1 MSAERPPE
9 TVDRVSTEPAP
20 AEPGARR
27 PPSGPRADVRSG
39 QPYFLSSRPLKGA
52 GRRLGSIAVL
62 AFLDIAGVALGLY
75 AALVIREFVFGTFPP
90 LWGVMWQA
98 VEEWL
103 PFLAL
108 ITLLV
113 FWQAGLYATR
123 EVRAGVGR
131 ILPSLVLV
139 ALLTAAFAIGSGHE
153 FDTFGLVPTAVVTT
167 AVIVGLLRASYEGVT
182 RDVLRVA
189 GVRRHAILLGPGEHL
204 LDLRRALGSGRGG
217 IQYEFAGAITS
228 DGADPGLP
236 VLGGVD
242 ALPEVLATVP
252 ADELIVTE
260 ADFDE
265 RELLEIVEAAHR
277 RGVKVR
283 VAPKTTELLMDRA
296 EYVPGQAVPLF
307 ELRPPVFA
315 GADWLGKR
323 AFDLVVAVL
332 LLVVGLPIWL
342 LIALAIRL
350 DSRGPV
356 LYRSRRVGLN
366 EQPFEMVKFRTMVA
380 GADERQEELEEA
392 NEATGALFKIRDDP
406 RVTRVGA
413 FLRRFSLDETPQVL
427 NVLRGEMSLVGPRPL
442 PLRDYEQLQDWHRKR
457 YLVLPGMTGLWQIS
471 GRSELSF
478 DDLVRL
484 DFYYLDNWSIWL
496 DVSILLKT
504 LPAVVDRRGAY

>member
-1 MSAERPPE
+1 MAA
-9 TVDRVSTEPAP
+9 EPAP
-20 AEPGARR
+20 AEREATRS
-27 PPSGPRADVRSG
+27 PPGPRADVRSG
-39 QPYFLSSRPLKGA
+39 RPYLLFPGPLKSA
-52 GRRLGSIAVL
+52 LRRLASIAVL
-62 AFLDIAGVALGLY
+62 AFLDISGVALGLY
-75 AALVIREFVFGTFPP
+75 TALAIREFVRGSFPP

-113 FWQAGLYATR
+113 FWQAGLYASR

-139 ALLTAAFAIGSGHE
+139 ALLTAAFAVGSGHE
-153 FDTFGLVPTAVVTT
+153 FDTFGLVPTSVVTT
-167 AVIVGLLRASYEGVT
+167 AVIIGALRASYEGVT
-182 RDVLRVA
+182 RDLLRVA
-189 GVRRHAILLGPGEHL
+189 GVRRHAILVGAGEHL
-204 LDLRRALGSGRGG
+204 LELRRALGSGRGG
-217 IQYEFAGAITS
+217 INYEFAGAVTS
-228 DGADPGLP
+228 DGGDAGLP
-236 VLGGVD
+236 RLGGLD
-242 ALPEVLATVP
+242 DLPAVLANVE
-252 ADELIVTE
+252 ADELIVAE
-260 ADFDE
+260 ADVEE
-265 RELLEIVEAAHR
+265 RRLLELVEHAHR

-283 VAPKTTELLMDRA
+283 VAPKTTELLMNRA

-315 GADWLGKR
+315 GADWLVKR
-323 AFDLVVAVL
+323 AFDLVVSTF
-332 LLVVGLPIWL
+332 LLVVGLPLWL
-342 LIALAIRL
+342 LVAAAIKL
-350 DSRGPV
+350 DSPGPV
-356 LYRSRRVGLN
+356 LYRSRRVGLD
-366 EQPFEMVKFRTMVA
+366 ERPFAMLKFRTMVA
-380 GADERQEELEEA
+380 GAEARQRELEEQ

-413 FLRRFSLDETPQVL
+413 FLRRFSLDELPQVL